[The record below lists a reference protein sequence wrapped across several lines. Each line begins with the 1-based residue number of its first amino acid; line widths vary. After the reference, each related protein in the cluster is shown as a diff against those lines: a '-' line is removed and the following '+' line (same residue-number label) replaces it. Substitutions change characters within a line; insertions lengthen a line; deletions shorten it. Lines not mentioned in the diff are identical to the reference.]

1 MRNFVNLITLSR
13 ILLAPIILLFLI
25 SGNYI
30 ITTLLFFLAGISD
43 YLDGHFARKYN
54 ATSQIGEILDPIA
67 DKILMVFI
75 LFGLAVNL
83 SSYLIAFF
91 GSIILAR
98 EIGVAALRDYASRN
112 NMLDTMKVTFIA
124 KTKTTIQ
131 LFTISLYLIA
141 LALKINLLILIA
153 DIFLI
158 ISVLI
163 TLYTGYQYAF
173 NVFKK

>member
-43 YLDGHFARKYN
+43 YLDGYFARKYN

-98 EIGVAALRDYASRN
+98 EIGVAALRDYSSRN

-131 LFTISLYLIA
+131 LFTISIYLIA

>member
-43 YLDGHFARKYN
+43 YLDGYFARKYN

-98 EIGVAALRDYASRN
+98 EIGVAALRDYSSRN

-131 LFTISLYLIA
+131 LFTISIYLIA

-158 ISVLI
+158 ISAII
-163 TLYTGYQYAF
+163 TLYTGYQYAL
-173 NVFKK
+173 NIFKK